1 MKNTLKYLF
10 DELIQFLL
18 LFHTPITDDDTLEI
32 TTSSNSLLI
41 EEEIF

>member
-1 MKNTLKYLF
+1 MKNTLKHLF

-18 LFHTPITDDDTLEI
+18 LSHIPMTHDDTLEI
-32 TTSSNSLLI
+32 TTSSHSLLI